1 MFGISGGEFLVLI
14 VVAIIF
20 LGPKHAAQA
29 VKAVRN
35 AMGYIRDF
43 SSQLRSQVSAQ
54 HAQSTL
60 EGLGITEEDLAAL
73 RKLRAT
79 TGSLDPRAFVR
90 KTVAEEMDAWLD
102 VAPNSASTT
111 NGFPKNA
118 YQNRSSTQTKES
130 DASDNKSDNKIES
143 TPSTASTDTDKPV
156 ESDAE
161 KTQAEDQSSH
171 KSLES
176 PLPERKES

>member
-1 MFGISGGEFLVLI
+1 MFGISGGEFLILI

-29 VKAVRN
+29 VKAVRS

-43 SSQLRSQVSAQ
+43 SSQLRSQVSTQ

-73 RKLRAT
+73 RKLRST

-102 VAPNSASTT
+102 IAPQASTT

-118 YQNRSSTQTKES
+118 YQSASTVSTQNDE
-130 DASDNKSDNKIES
+130 
-143 TPSTASTDTDKPV
+143 PV
-156 ESDAE
+156 ESDAD
-161 KTQAEDQSSH
+161 KTQTEDQSSQ

>member
-1 MFGISGGEFLVLI
+1 MFGISGGEFLILI

-29 VKAVRN
+29 VAAVRK
-35 AMGYIRDF
+35 AMNYIRDF

-60 EGLGITEEDLAAL
+60 EGLGITEEDLIAL
-73 RKLRAT
+73 RKLRAS

-102 VAPNSASTT
+102 IAPHSSTT

-118 YQNRSSTQTKES
+118 YQSVSTV
-130 DASDNKSDNKIES
+130 S
-143 TPSTASTDTDKPV
+143 TETDKPV
-156 ESDAE
+156 ESDAD
-161 KTQAEDQSSH
+161 KTQTEDQSSQ

-176 PLPERKES
+176 PSPERKES

>member
-1 MFGISGGEFLVLI
+1 MFGISGGEFLILI

-29 VKAVRN
+29 VKAVRS

-43 SSQLRSQVSAQ
+43 SSQLRSQISTQ

-60 EGLGITEEDLAAL
+60 EGLGITQDDLAAL
-73 RKLRAT
+73 RELRAT

-102 VAPNSASTT
+102 VAPKSPSTT

-118 YQNRSSTQTKES
+118 YKATSTV
-130 DASDNKSDNKIES
+130 S
-143 TPSTASTDTDKPV
+143 TETDKPV

-161 KTQAEDQSSH
+161 KSANQTLETPV
-171 KSLES
+171 ES
-176 PLPERKES
+176 PTEERKES

>member
-118 YQNRSSTQTKES
+118 YQNRSNTQAKENNASSNKTKSTLPTLS
-130 DASDNKSDNKIES
+130 M
-143 TPSTASTDTDKPV
+143 DTDKPV
-156 ESDAE
+156 ESDAD
-161 KTQAEDQSSH
+161 KTQTEDQSSH
-171 KSLES
+171 EMLES
-176 PLPERKES
+176 PPPERKES

>member
-1 MFGISGGEFLVLI
+1 MFGISGGEFLVLV

-102 VAPNSASTT
+102 VAPNSTSTT

-118 YQNRSSTQTKES
+118 YQNRSDTQPQEKTAS
-130 DASDNKSDNKIES
+130 DATTES
-143 TPSTASTDTDKPV
+143 TLSTVSTDADKTV
-156 ESDAE
+156 ESETE
-161 KTQAEDQSSH
+161 KTQTQDQSS
-171 KSLES
+171 KESLES

>member
-1 MFGISGGEFLVLI
+1 MFGISGGEFLVLV

-29 VKAVRN
+29 VRAVRN

-118 YQNRSSTQTKES
+118 YQNRSNTQPQEKT
-130 DASDNKSDNKIES
+130 ASNDTTES
-143 TPSTASTDTDKPV
+143 TPSTVSANTDKPV
-156 ESDAE
+156 ESDTGEAQVQ
-161 KTQAEDQSSH
+161 TADQFSQ
-171 KSLES
+171 ES
-176 PLPERKES
+176 VHSPTEERKES